1 MTAPA
6 SPLRLRLQSSAPV
19 SARDSLASEAWLR
32 KEPARL
38 SNMAGALFL
47 MTLTAL
53 SGAVLYAFSRGPS
66 ATPLVHASTR
76 LAWISRRPPPR

>member
-1 MTAPA
+1 MTPPA
-6 SPLRLRLQSSAPV
+6 SPLRLRAPV
-19 SARDSLASEAWLR
+19 SARDSFASEAWLR

-53 SGAVLYAFSRGPS
+53 SGSLLYAFSRGPS
-66 ATPLVHASTR
+66 ATPLVHAS
-76 LAWISRRPPPR
+76 SR